1 MFGGDAGGD
10 AAPATKRFVAAK
22 VFPWS
27 AVDSVGGAYT
37 HPSVYAAGARR
48 ELRRP
53 AYDGALFFAGEAANV
68 KCNPCMQGAV
78 TTGLEAAAAA
88 AAARAARTGTPLPD
102 GFGEEDWFVEGF
114 GSDD

>member
-1 MFGGDAGGD
+1 M
-10 AAPATKRFVAAK
+10 
-22 VFPWS
+22 
-27 AVDSVGGAYT
+27 
-37 HPSVYAAGARR
+37 
-48 ELRRP
+48 
-53 AYDGALFFAGEAANV
+53 

-102 GFGEEDWFVEGF
+102 GFGQEDWFVEGF